1 MDKKDFGALEKN
13 FLESW
18 KGLEKYWKTVF
29 PNEMLGITL
38 QFGGGGE
45 VMLPGAANIETG
57 TRSKQS
63 VGLGTDF
70 IINVAKMHHVHK
82 AFDIWFLL

>member
-1 MDKKDFGALEKN
+1 
-13 FLESW
+13 
-18 KGLEKYWKTVF
+18 
-29 PNEMLGITL
+29 MLGITL

-70 IINVAKMHHVHK
+70 IINAAKMHHVHK
-82 AFDIWFLL
+82 AFDI

>member
-1 MDKKDFGALEKN
+1 MKRPGKVQENCF
-13 FLESW
+13 F
-18 KGLEKYWKTVF
+18 
-29 PNEMLGITL
+29 NEILGITL
-38 QFGGGGE
+38 QFGGRGE

-82 AFDIWFLL
+82 AFDI

>member
-1 MDKKDFGALEKN
+1 MKRPGKVQENCF
-13 FLESW
+13 F
-18 KGLEKYWKTVF
+18 
-29 PNEMLGITL
+29 NEILGITL

>member
-1 MDKKDFGALEKN
+1 MWQRKKRILEPWKKIFLSLEKA
-13 FLESW
+13 W
-18 KGLEKYWKTVF
+18 KSTGKLF
-29 PNEMLGITL
+29 FNEILGITL

-82 AFDIWFLL
+82 AFDI

>member
-1 MDKKDFGALEKN
+1 MKRPGKVQENCF
-13 FLESW
+13 F
-18 KGLEKYWKTVF
+18 
-29 PNEMLGITL
+29 NEILGITL

-82 AFDIWFLL
+82 AFDI